1 MKLGAVLLA
10 VNDNPHYLQ
19 FWPAVR
25 DCWLKIVKV
34 PVFLAYVGE
43 TLPDSLKGDPYVTH
57 FKWPTF
63 KTEWP
68 SATVAQCIRL
78 LLPALLPVDG
88 AVLIGDI
95 DCAPLNPEFFHAE
108 VAKARDDQFVS
119 LRGILEAD
127 KQVCMMYVAAHPKT
141 WSEMFD
147 IRHINDVY
155 LALQGFARN
164 YPADGKHGGKGWC
177 SDQIELYRMVKAWQ
191 ATKPNRIRINDWSW
205 DIPRLCRSMPA
216 EWVNGLSEPL
226 KARIFHGHYI
236 DFHMPPL
243 AGNEKTVL
251 EILNFALQAN
261 ELKRQQRALTHLAA
275 E

>member
-10 VNDNPHYLQ
+10 CDSNSHYLQ
-19 FWPAVR
+19 FWPVVR
-25 DCWLKIVKV
+25 DAWNHIVNV
-34 PVFLAYVGE
+34 PVLLAYVGE
-43 TLPDSLKGDPYVTH
+43 TLPDSLKDDPCVTH
-57 FKWPTF
+57 FKWP
-63 KTEWP
+63 KTPPLGSAQDWP
-68 SATVAQCIRL
+68 SATVAQVLRL
-78 LLPALLPVDG
+78 LLPALLSVDG
-88 AVLIGDI
+88 AVLISDI

-108 VAKARDDQFVS
+108 VAKARDDQFVL

-177 SDQIELYRMVKAWQ
+177 TDQIELYRMVKAWQ

-216 EWVNGLSEPL
+216 EWASGLTDHL
-226 KARIFHGHYI
+226 KSRLYYGHYI
-236 DFHMPPL
+236 DFHMPSLSQYRDAIIP
-243 AGNEKTVL
+243 
-251 EILNFALQAN
+251 ILSFAAAAAN
-261 ELKRQQRALTHLAA
+261 KKRSAQ
-275 E
+275 